1 MGTRHLIRV
10 IDESGTVKVAQ
21 YGQWDGYPDGAGTDL
36 LGVLRQLGFD
46 DKAKRHEFNQ
56 ALGNTVF
63 IDKYD
68 IEAIN
73 LILDK
78 AKGRTETPLKDIVPA
93 LSRDTSADVLLIIAG
108 LAPCGN
114 ENAARDPMGCLRLED
129 NNAFGQDNTFCEWL
143 YEVNLQEDKLHVRRN
158 DNGDVYASFDLGNL
172 PDDDSFTAM
181 IYAIAEARRAEARRA
196 EKT

>member
-21 YGQWDGYPDGAGTDL
+21 YGQWDGYPDGVGVEL

-63 IDKYD
+63 INEHD

-73 LILDK
+73 LIIDK
-78 AKGRTETPLKDIVPA
+78 TETPLKDIVPA

-108 LAPCGN
+108 LAPCGD
-114 ENAARDPMGCLRLED
+114 EKAARDPVGCLRLKDED
-129 NNAFGQDNTFCEWL
+129 VFGQDSTFCAWL
-143 YEVNLQEDKLHVRRN
+143 YEVNLQEDKLHVRHN
-158 DNGDVYASFDLGNL
+158 DKEDVLASFDLGNL
-172 PDDDSFTAM
+172 PDDNSFTTM
-181 IYAIAEARRAEARRA
+181 VYAIAEARRAEERRA